1 MVQTPSTLPGAIALN
16 CLNTG
21 ASAKSQP
28 QNDTDKSGN
37 TEIMFLKSHAAGG
50 SLTPER

>member
-21 ASAKSQP
+21 ASARIQP

-37 TEIMFLKSHAAGG
+37 TKIMFLTSHVADGVG
-50 SLTPER
+50 